1 MRLLLVEDDNLLGDG
16 LYVGLKQADYTVDWV
31 TDGEAANHALINE
44 DFDLVVLDLGLP
56 IISGIEVLQALRKRN
71 DKTPVLILTAMDSV
85 ENRILGLDS
94 GADDYLIKPFDLEEL
109 CARLRALARRYAG
122 RSDPILT
129 HGTLELNPAAHTVT
143 KDNKSIALSSRE
155 FVLLLYLM
163 ENIGRVSSRTRLEET
178 LYGWDGEIESNSLEV
193 FIHHLRKKI
202 GNDTIKTVR
211 GVGYMIEKITC

>member
-44 DFDLVVLDLGLP
+44 DFDLIVLDLGLP
-56 IISGIEVLQALRKRN
+56 IVSGIEVLQALRKRN
-71 DKTPVLILTAMDSV
+71 DTTPVLILTAMDSV

-143 KDNKSIALSSRE
+143 KEGKSISLSSRE

-163 ENIGRVSSRTRLEET
+163 ENVGRVSSRTRLEET

-202 GNDTIKTVR
+202 GNETIKTVR
-211 GVGYMIEKITC
+211 GVGYMIEKINC

>member
-31 TDGEAANHALINE
+31 MDGEAANHALANE
-44 DFDLVVLDLGLP
+44 NFDLVVLDLGLP
-56 IISGIEVLQALRKRN
+56 IVSGIEVLQALRKRN
-71 DKTPVLILTAMDSV
+71 NTTPVLILTAMDSV

-94 GADDYLIKPFDLEEL
+94 GADDYLVKPFDLEEL

-129 HGTLELNPAAHTVT
+129 HGSLELNPAAHTVT
-143 KDNKSIALSSRE
+143 KDGNQIALSSRE

-163 ENIGRVSSRTRLEET
+163 ENVGRVASRTRLEET

-202 GNDTIKTVR
+202 GNDKIKTVR
-211 GVGYMIEKITC
+211 GVGYMIEKPTC

>member
-16 LYVGLKQADYTVDWV
+16 LYVGLKQAEYTVDWV
-31 TDGEAANHALINE
+31 TDGEAANHALVNE
-44 DFDLVVLDLGLP
+44 NFDLVVLDLGLP
-56 IISGIEVLQALRKRN
+56 EISGIDVLQALRRRN
-71 DKTPVLILTAMDSV
+71 DTTPVLILTAMDSV
-85 ENRILGLDS
+85 ESRIQGLDS
-94 GADDYLIKPFDLEEL
+94 GADDYLVKPFDLEEL

-143 KDNKSIALSSRE
+143 KDGNSISLSSRE

-163 ENIGRVSSRTRLEET
+163 ENVGRVASRSRLEET

-202 GNDTIKTVR
+202 GTDVIKTVR
-211 GVGYMIEKITC
+211 GVGYMIEKPTC

>member
-16 LYVGLKQADYTVDWV
+16 LYVGLKQAEYTVDWV
-31 TDGEAANHALINE
+31 MDGEAANHALVNE
-44 DFDLVVLDLGLP
+44 NFDLVVLDISLP
-56 IISGIEVLQALRKRN
+56 VMSGIEVLQALRKRN
-71 DKTPVLILTAMDSV
+71 DTTPVLILTAVDSV

-94 GADDYLIKPFDLEEL
+94 GADDYLVKPFDLDEL

-129 HGTLELNPAAHTVT
+129 HGSLELNPAAHTVV
-143 KDNKSIALSSRE
+143 KDGNPIALSSRE

-163 ENIGRVSSRTRLEET
+163 ENVGRVASRSRLEET

-202 GNDTIKTVR
+202 GVETIKTVR
-211 GVGYMIEKITC
+211 GVGYMIEKPAC

>member
-44 DFDLVVLDLGLP
+44 EFDLIVLDLGLP
-56 IISGIEVLQALRKRN
+56 IVSGIEVLQALRKRN
-71 DKTPVLILTAMDSV
+71 DTTPVLILTAMDSV

-94 GADDYLIKPFDLEEL
+94 GADDYLVKPFDLEEL

-143 KDNKSIALSSRE
+143 KDGKSISLSSRE

-163 ENIGRVSSRTRLEET
+163 ENVGRVSSRTRLEET

-202 GNDTIKTVR
+202 GNETIKTVR
-211 GVGYMIEKITC
+211 GVGYMIEKINC

>member
-16 LYVGLKQADYTVDWV
+16 LYVGLKQAEYTVDWV
-31 TDGEAANHALINE
+31 MDGEAANHALINE
-44 DFDLVVLDLGLP
+44 TFDLVVLDLGLP

-71 DKTPVLILTAMDSV
+71 DTTPVLILTARDSI

-94 GADDYLIKPFDLEEL
+94 GADDYLVKPFDLDEL

-122 RSDPILT
+122 RSDPLLI
-129 HGTLELNPAAHTVT
+129 HGSLELNPAAHTVT
-143 KDNKSIALSSRE
+143 KDGNSIALSSRE

-163 ENIGRVSSRTRLEET
+163 ENVGRVASRTRLEET

-202 GNDTIKTVR
+202 GIDIIKTVR
-211 GVGYMIEKITC
+211 GVGYMIEKPTC